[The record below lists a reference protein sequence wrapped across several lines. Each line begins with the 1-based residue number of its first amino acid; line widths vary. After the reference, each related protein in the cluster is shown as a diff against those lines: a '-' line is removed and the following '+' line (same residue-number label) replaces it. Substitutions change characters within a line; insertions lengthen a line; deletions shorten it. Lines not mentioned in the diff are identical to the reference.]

1 MHVRYAYVILLF
13 YPTLFVRTLNVDL
26 QDIIAVLLELG
37 ELQPRGSRLRR
48 SQQLVP
54 VAVGRHV
61 SAES

>member
-1 MHVRYAYVILLF
+1 MR
-13 YPTLFVRTLNVDL
+13 TLFCYFTLRCYVDL

-37 ELQPRGSRLRR
+37 ELQPHGSRLRR